1 MINDKN
7 IFTLFSPVSS
17 TFGRK
22 PFVLSQNTCD
32 ESKFRK
38 DLQQTKNEHRTSSPT
53 DFKSFIQSSV
63 HADASD
69 FQTSQ
74 AHTPLEVK
82 GPKRLL
88 GEIAYQLD
96 RRILSHIFQGHR
108 RLYGFTVVNIPDKII
123 EVSTH
128 PLTGMVDDGYRL
140 HLTQRY
146 ADLME
151 RLNQIGYKKN
161 LHPPFGEFL
170 VNTFGILKD
179 RLGEGSTQ
187 AGDYND
193 PSFLRRLIE
202 TTAPPK
208 LQKNLLLLLSCLCYM
223 ADMDKRPLIFW

>member
-63 HADASD
+63 HADGSD

-82 GPKRLL
+82 GKCRL
-88 GEIAYQLD
+88 
-96 RRILSHIFQGHR
+96 
-108 RLYGFTVVNIPDKII
+108 
-123 EVSTH
+123 TH
-128 PLTGMVDDGYRL
+128 FRAVKKKQICLFEPFHCRSKKAPGRDCLPTGQEDSVPYLPG
-140 HLTQRY
+140 
-146 ADLME
+146 
-151 RLNQIGYKKN
+151 
-161 LHPPFGEFL
+161 P
-170 VNTFGILKD
+170 
-179 RLGEGSTQ
+179 
-187 AGDYND
+187 
-193 PSFLRRLIE
+193 
-202 TTAPPK
+202 
-208 LQKNLLLLLSCLCYM
+208 
-223 ADMDKRPLIFW
+223 